1 MRVKYFQKGGGK
13 FTAAEKKIYL
23 DHCKTLCLGTGG
35 NPIESR
41 EYLLDKLKTDVISNI
56 DSMPEYK
63 DAVIKTRLKENY
75 TRIVDSIDL
84 TDPDNLRIVNTVT
97 LEFVILFTYASVGFR
112 QPTKSEWNITESDP
126 TRFLDVYNLFMNS
139 VKTQEK
145 LSECKFIKNL
155 LKNRGIITIIDEF
168 NVDDMIIPFLE
179 GWFLCQ
185 LKYKADFADG
195 FLMLPFNNVHHDYV
209 HYINFENICLR
220 RNFHPIEEMKSFYNY
235 ICRIKD
241 KKKLNSVKKIFFL
254 FVHEGWCY
262 IFNRDYMVK
271 DLSDD
276 KNPFYSGRLNKR
288 RILNENNLLGII
300 PRTYIRKISGRLDE
314 SRIFSYLNTAMA
326 NYLSILNE
334 YQLNQKNESEI
345 NQIDRD
351 RRERIRKME
360 QWACPPIVSLLL
372 TDREISEI
380 SGRQIQEEEITETQ
394 IAPRQ
399 IDETS
404 GCIGETCSFFKFW
417 GGTRYKKSKKVKNK
431 NKKSRKAKRRYSH

>member
-1 MRVKYFQKGGGK
+1 
-13 FTAAEKKIYL
+13 
-23 DHCKTLCLGTGG
+23 
-35 NPIESR
+35 
-41 EYLLDKLKTDVISNI
+41 
-56 DSMPEYK
+56 
-63 DAVIKTRLKENY
+63 
-75 TRIVDSIDL
+75 
-84 TDPDNLRIVNTVT
+84 
-97 LEFVILFTYASVGFR
+97 
-112 QPTKSEWNITESDP
+112 
-126 TRFLDVYNLFMNS
+126 
-139 VKTQEK
+139 
-145 LSECKFIKNL
+145 
-155 LKNRGIITIIDEF
+155 
-168 NVDDMIIPFLE
+168 
-179 GWFLCQ
+179 
-185 LKYKADFADG
+185 
-195 FLMLPFNNVHHDYV
+195 
-209 HYINFENICLR
+209 
-220 RNFHPIEEMKSFYNY
+220 
-235 ICRIKD
+235 
-241 KKKLNSVKKIFFL
+241 
-254 FVHEGWCY
+254 
-262 IFNRDYMVK
+262 MVK